1 MNDDHIKALADCA
14 HQESVTLYYKR
25 METEHPSQVIFYDI
39 FNKKFAELIIQECVQ
54 TLRDNT
60 PVLDENESV
69 EDWNRGYIRAM
80 LDCEHHI
87 TEHFGIER

>member
-1 MNDDHIKALADCA
+1 MNERIKELAEQCWNERPEGQLHFDN
-14 HQESVTLYYKR
+14 E
-25 METEHPSQVIFYDI
+25 
-39 FNKKFAELIIQECVQ
+39 KFAELIVRECIQ

-69 EDWNRGYIRAM
+69 EDWNKGYIRAM

-87 TEHFGIER
+87 TEHFGVKS

>member
-1 MNDDHIKALADCA
+1 MNERFWELAKRADVLIDYGDDITVGRY
-14 HQESVTLYYKR
+14 SIGVS
-25 METEHPSQVIFYDI
+25 TEKM
-39 FNKKFAELIIQECVQ
+39 KKFAELIVKECVQ

-69 EDWNRGYIRAM
+69 EDWNKGYIRAM

-87 TEHFGIER
+87 TEHFGIK

>member
-1 MNDDHIKALADCA
+1 MNKRIKELIEQAGFKTEAWLNLDGTPKA
-14 HQESVTLYYKR
+14 TIYK
-25 METEHPSQVIFYDI
+25 EAIGGNNLE
-39 FNKKFAELIIQECVQ
+39 KFAELIVRECVQ

-69 EDWNRGYIRAM
+69 EDWNKGYIRAM

-87 TEHFGIER
+87 TEHFGVEE

>member
-1 MNDDHIKALADCA
+1 MKERIRELAQQA
-14 HQESVTLYYKR
+14 GITLPAD
-25 METEHPSQVIFYDI
+25 TEYNGHVHRNAIER
-39 FNKKFAELIIQECVQ
+39 FAQLIVKECVQ

-69 EDWNRGYIRAM
+69 EDWNKGYIRAM

-87 TEHFGIER
+87 TEHFGLE